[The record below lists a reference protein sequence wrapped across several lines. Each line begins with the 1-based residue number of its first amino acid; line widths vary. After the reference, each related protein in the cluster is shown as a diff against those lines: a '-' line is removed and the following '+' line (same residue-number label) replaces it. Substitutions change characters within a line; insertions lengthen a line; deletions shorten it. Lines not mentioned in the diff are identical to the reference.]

1 MTDEVFEEVQKIKE
15 HLKELAPEA
24 TDVDI
29 KVGEKRPGVYES
41 KIRVNL
47 PRKKS
52 LLAFKRGLDPFSSLL
67 KGHQAILKQLF
78 KRKAKPRR
86 YKVPMVAA

>member
-1 MTDEVFEEVQKIKE
+1 MTDEIVEEVQKIKE

-24 TDVDI
+24 TDVKI
-29 KVGEKRPGVYES
+29 KINEKKPGIFES

-52 LLAFKRGLDPFSSLL
+52 LLAFKRGLDPYSSLL

-78 KRKAKPRR
+78 KRKAKPKR
-86 YKVPMVAA
+86 YKLPMVAA